1 MNLGVALR
9 LGRVSN
15 LPTVWT
21 NVLTGVVL
29 AGVSYRVVDVLVLM
43 LAGSSFYVG
52 GMFLNDAFDAELD
65 RLERPERPI
74 PSGEVTARTA
84 FVLGFAMLLG
94 GIGLLILLVVVPGG
108 GASWLSV
115 GAGMILA
122 LTVLLYDRYH
132 KNNPFSPLLMGIC
145 RISLYVMAALALR
158 PVLTPDLALACAV
171 LFVYLLGLTQVAKLE
186 NQGRLKHAWP
196 VGGLVAGISLVDA
209 LLIGMHGGGVP
220 LLLALAGFALTLLF
234 QRYIPG
240 T

>member
-1 MNLGVALR
+1 
-9 LGRVSN
+9 
-15 LPTVWT
+15 
-21 NVLTGVVL
+21 
-29 AGVSYRVVDVLVLM
+29 
-43 LAGSSFYVG
+43 
-52 GMFLNDAFDAELD
+52 
-65 RLERPERPI
+65 
-74 PSGEVTARTA
+74 
-84 FVLGFAMLLG
+84 
-94 GIGLLILLVVVPGG
+94 
-108 GASWLSV
+108 
-115 GAGMILA
+115 MILA

-158 PVLTPDLALACAV
+158 PVLTPDLALGCAV

-209 LLIGMHGGGVP
+209 LLIGMHGGDVP
-220 LLLALAGFALTLLF
+220 LLLALAGFALTLLL